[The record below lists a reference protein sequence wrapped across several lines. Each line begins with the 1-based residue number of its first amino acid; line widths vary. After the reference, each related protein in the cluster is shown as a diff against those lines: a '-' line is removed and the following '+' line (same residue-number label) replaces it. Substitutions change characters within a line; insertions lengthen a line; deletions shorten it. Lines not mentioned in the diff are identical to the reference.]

1 MIYYCLS
8 IINVYIRLNFNFIKM
23 KKLQILKAVLDFFW
37 FFSLIGGIGILLFLA
52 FCLFGSTIDIPILI
66 NGHEIA
72 PDNLSSILIIVVDVF
87 TGLLFLFS
95 VYLLRKVVEHFQKRD
110 IFNPEVIKYF
120 NLIGKLII
128 CSSLISNLSQF
139 IFDMVKHDHIE
150 LSLSFGSYDSFLISI
165 SLGLFFMVI
174 SEIFKIAAS
183 MKEENE
189 LTI

>member
-1 MIYYCLS
+1 
-8 IINVYIRLNFNFIKM
+8 M

-37 FFSLIGGIGILLFLA
+37 FFSLIGGLGILLFLV

-110 IFNPEVIKYF
+110 IFNPKVIKYF

-139 IFDMVKHDHIE
+139 IFDMVNHDHIE